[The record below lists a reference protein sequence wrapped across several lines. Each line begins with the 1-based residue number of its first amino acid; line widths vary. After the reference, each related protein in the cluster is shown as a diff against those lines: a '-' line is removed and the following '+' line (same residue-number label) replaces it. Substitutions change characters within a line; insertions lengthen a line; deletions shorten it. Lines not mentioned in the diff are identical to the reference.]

1 MRVPSLGGPLLT
13 ANFFSEPGDPG
24 RKALQGTDMNLQ
36 DYGNFID
43 ELRKITGEDAIEA
56 DESGLASVRVDDH
69 YTLHLQFVPENG
81 KILCFIQVAVVPD
94 QAPARLYRELLCA
107 GLFGQETAGGYFAME
122 NQTGAV
128 IYNYLF
134 DGEQAASDAEEF
146 VQTLEKILQLCD
158 LWLDRINEILGS
170 DSDEEPAVSSVT
182 LSNIVP

>member
-1 MRVPSLGGPLLT
+1 M
-13 ANFFSEPGDPG
+13 
-24 RKALQGTDMNLQ
+24 
-36 DYGNFID
+36 
-43 ELRKITGEDAIEA
+43 
-56 DESGLASVRVDDH
+56 
-69 YTLHLQFVPENG
+69 
-81 KILCFIQVAVVPD
+81 VPD

-170 DSDEEPAVSSVT
+170 GSDEEPSISSVT
-182 LSNIVP
+182 LTDISA